1 MTAEHQPCED
11 IRAVPNRGMQLLW
24 LNRDLRLT
32 RHEPLQLALARAK
45 HPGAGPVVVAYF
57 QEPSM
62 LGRPDASAQHLA
74 FVQECLQNLEHEL
87 RWRGSTLLVVTAEAP
102 EALVALHATQPL
114 THLWAHQ
121 EVTHQAGFERDKAV
135 ARWARSAGVPF
146 SELPQNE
153 VRRGPAEI
161 TPPFDF
167 SAPVRQAMEAPAGY
181 GLLSSE
187 PLPEHDRGRKKPFP
201 GPLPAHDI
209 ERLKASVEAALD
221 SKKGP
226 RRRGPKDWL
235 QLHCPAGWLQ
245 DAPTPA
251 LSPLEDKALRL
262 SGGRAAALK
271 HLERILAPDNLLAY
285 PNAISRGS
293 GLGHKGH
300 RCSRGRS
307 SDALILQEPP

>member
-1 MTAEHQPCED
+1 M
-11 IRAVPNRGMQLLW
+11 
-24 LNRDLRLT
+24 
-32 RHEPLQLALARAK
+32 
-45 HPGAGPVVVAYF
+45 
-57 QEPSM
+57 
-62 LGRPDASAQHLA
+62 
-74 FVQECLQNLEHEL
+74 
-87 RWRGSTLLVVTAEAP
+87 LVVTAEAP

-146 SELPQNE
+146 SELPQNG
-153 VRRGPAEI
+153 VRRGPTEI

-167 SAPVRQAMEAPAGY
+167 SAHVRQAMETTAKCGPLAH
-181 GLLSSE
+181 E
-187 PLPEHDRGRKKPFP
+187 PPPERSRGRKKPFP
-201 GPLPAHDI
+201 GLLAAQDV
-209 ERLKASVEAALD
+209 ERLAQVEAALEN
-221 SKKGP
+221 KRGP
-226 RRRGPKDWL
+226 RRADPKDCL

-293 GLGHKGH
+293 GLGH
-300 RCSRGRS
+300 
-307 SDALILQEPP
+307 